1 MIRKITAAFI
11 GTLFLSALNTQQS
24 AGIIEIDNQAIMDT
38 LYEAVP
44 RMAAACPDAGLASLQ
59 RHISAGFS
67 SATSYSSADF
77 FSARTVKAFSGA
89 ESSTAPLTPAE
100 IYAKRIKGV
109 LMFGNYYDCGECD
122 NLHVGIGATAT
133 VLTSDGICL
142 TNYHV
147 MEDIIKNDTA
157 ALSGDSLF
165 YIGTVEG
172 KVYPVTDILAYSR
185 LGDLAVFRVDTR
197 GDRLEAIP
205 LGTSLPAGSRVH
217 VIGHPKQQFYYYPQG
232 VVARNSK
239 HTYSEGVTMRQM
251 QITADFAVGASGG
264 PILDNCGNL
273 VGMVASTTALYFDDE
288 EKANQQMVVKC
299 TIPVSMIKELLK
311 LPSVTAEI
319 QK

>member
-1 MIRKITAAFI
+1 MIRKITAVFI
-11 GTLFLSALNTQQS
+11 GTLFLLALNAQQPI
-24 AGIIEIDNQAIMDT
+24 GIIEIDNQAIMDM

-44 RMAAACPDAGLASLQ
+44 QMAVACPDAGLASLQ
-59 RHISAGFS
+59 RHISVGFS
-67 SATSYSSADF
+67 SANSSSSADF
-77 FSARTVKAFSGA
+77 SFVRTAKTFSGA
-89 ESSTAPLTPAE
+89 GSSTTPLTPAE

-122 NLHVGIGATAT
+122 NLHIGVGATAT
-133 VLTSDGICL
+133 VLTPDGICL

-157 ALSGDSLF
+157 TLSGDSLF
-165 YIGTVEG
+165 YVGTVEG

-217 VIGHPKQQFYYYPQG
+217 VIGHPKQQFYYYTQG
-232 VVARNSK
+232 IVARNSK
-239 HTYSEGVTMRQM
+239 HTYSEGTTMRRM

-264 PILDNCGNL
+264 PILDDYGNL
-273 VGMVASTTALYFDDE
+273 VGMVASTAALYFDDE
-288 EKANQQMVVKC
+288 EKANQQMVLKS
-299 TIPVSMIKELLK
+299 TIPVNVIKELLK
-311 LPSVTAEI
+311 LPSVPAEM